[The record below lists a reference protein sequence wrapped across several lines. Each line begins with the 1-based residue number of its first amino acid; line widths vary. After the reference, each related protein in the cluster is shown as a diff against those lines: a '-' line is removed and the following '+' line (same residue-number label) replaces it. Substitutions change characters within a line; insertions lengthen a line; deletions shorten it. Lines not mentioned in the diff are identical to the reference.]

1 MLRCYL
7 WLTGYAHSFST
18 TVPHRAKKLTIGLW
32 DEHAATP
39 GGPGS
44 ASSKTKMRD
53 HTEPI
58 FTVRA
63 SSHHKFVLRADSQG
77 EMADWLKAVKHN
89 IEILRK
95 PYWTKAVESMRAAA
109 CLSKARKSD
118 EL

>member
-1 MLRCYL
+1 MVF
-7 WLTGYAHSFST
+7 FSCCSSY
-18 TVPHRAKKLTIGLW
+18 TVKLTIGLW

-39 GGPGS
+39 TPGGGNAS
-44 ASSKTKMRD
+44 AKKMRD

-63 SSHHKFVLRADSQG
+63 STHHKFVLRADSQG
-77 EMADWLKAVKHN
+77 EMADWLKAIKHN

-109 CLSKARKSD
+109 CLSSKPEPTSSRQKF
-118 EL
+118 